1 MLTSVIGM
9 RQTPSTDLPT
19 GLLVVELMGAPRRGF
34 SLVELLVAVFVIVLL
49 TGVVSLSVGRG
60 GADLVLESEVRH
72 VAGLLS
78 FASAEAGLSAIDHGL
93 LLSEDASSEGTRYRA
108 TWLRR
113 FDQGWAAPRT
123 STELFRPL
131 SLAEGYELRLNL
143 EGQPEIDL
151 VSVDPELNPAPQ
163 VVAWAGGEMTPGS
176 LEWNDPRTGDLLYR
190 LEWDLLGRMTVMPKG
205 VADEAD

>member
-1 MLTSVIGM
+1 MTSVIGM
-9 RQTPSTDLPT
+9 RRTPRTDLPT
-19 GLLVVELMGAPRRGF
+19 GLLFEELVGLPRRGF

-78 FASAEAGLSAIDHGL
+78 FARAEAGLSGIDHGL
-93 LLSEDASSEGTRYRA
+93 LLSEDASPERARYRG

-131 SLAEGYELRLNL
+131 SLAEGCELRLNV
-143 EGQPEIDL
+143 EGQPEIEL
-151 VSVDPELNPAPQ
+151 VSVDLELNPAPQ

-176 LEWNDPRTGDLLYR
+176 LEWTDLPTGELLYR

-205 VADEAD
+205 VTIEAD

>member
-9 RQTPSTDLPT
+9 RQTPRTDLPT
-19 GLLVVELMGAPRRGF
+19 GHLVVELMGAPRRGF

-113 FDQGWAAPRT
+113 FDQGWASPRART
-123 STELFRPL
+123 DVFLPFDFMAGTELL
-131 SLAEGYELRLNL
+131 LNL
-143 EGQPEIDL
+143 EGQPSVEIPIY
-151 VSVDPELNPAPQ
+151 DPTLNAAPQ
-163 VVAWAGGEMTPGS
+163 IVMLAGGEMTPGS
-176 LEWNDPRTGDLLYR
+176 IEWLDVLTGELLYR
-190 LEWDLLGRMTVMPKG
+190 LEWDLLGRTTVLPNG
-205 VADEAD
+205 EPPIEE

>member
-9 RQTPSTDLPT
+9 RQTPRTDLPT

-78 FASAEAGLSAIDHGL
+78 FASSEAGLSAIDHGL

-108 TWLRR
+108 TW
-113 FDQGWAAPRT
+113 
-123 STELFRPL
+123 
-131 SLAEGYELRLNL
+131 
-143 EGQPEIDL
+143 
-151 VSVDPELNPAPQ
+151 
-163 VVAWAGGEMTPGS
+163 
-176 LEWNDPRTGDLLYR
+176 
-190 LEWDLLGRMTVMPKG
+190 
-205 VADEAD
+205 